1 MIELKNVRF
10 KYDSEDTE
18 DVLNGIDL
26 TIEDGE
32 FVSILG
38 RNGSGK
44 STLAK
49 LLNAQILPD
58 QGEVIINGLSTS
70 SKNIWIVREQVGM
83 VFQNPD
89 NQIVATVVEEDV
101 AFGPE
106 NLGVPNPELRQRVD
120 QALETVGMT
129 EYKET
134 APHMLSGGQKQ
145 RVAIAGVLAMNP
157 QIIVFDEPTAMLDPT
172 GRKDVINHAVNLN
185 RKQNKTVI
193 NITHFMD
200 EAVKSDR
207 VIVMN
212 DGKIVMDGSPVQI
225 FSQVDKI
232 KEYGLDVPQVTE
244 LAFLL
249 NKKGI
254 KIDSNILTIEELV
267 AKLWVLNWKM

>member
-267 AKLWVLNWKM
+267 AKL